1 MICNRS
7 NGTPTS
13 IGNTTIPIKPLID
26 NLLKF
31 IDTYLPLFPDALKQ
45 SNIDSGNEVEK
56 LLNQYLIDFFNGHSH
71 NFSPYLQCKFLFRKD
86 DENKGTN
93 YKPDIGVTIWN
104 NQIQNFK
111 TQSFFQIE
119 CKRLP
124 IPNVSSTRSE
134 KEYTIGIL
142 ENTGG
147 IERFKNKKHGEHL
160 EESSIIGFIQNES
173 INDWFTRINDWIKI
187 EVDNKNINWTDKD
200 YLVPVSDSKTLN
212 RYSSICY
219 RENLKAITIHHFLL
233 NIQ

>member
-7 NGTPTS
+7 SENP

-26 NLLKF
+26 SVLNF
-31 IDTYLPLFPDALKQ
+31 IDTHLPLFPNSLKHNGIN
-45 SNIDSGNEVEK
+45 SEKEVEK

-71 NFSPYLQCKFLFRKD
+71 NFSPFLQCKFLFRKD

-104 NQIQNFK
+104 NQLQNIQ

-124 IPNVSSTRSE
+124 IPNVSCTRSE
-134 KEYTIGIL
+134 KEYVIGIA

-160 EESSIIGFIQNES
+160 EESSLIGFIQDGTISDWHIKINE
-173 INDWFTRINDWIKI
+173 WIKI
-187 EVDNKNINWTDKD
+187 EVDNQSTHWTKDD
-200 YLVPVSDSKTLN
+200 YLTIVSSSTNLN
-212 RYSSICY
+212 RYRSLCQ
-219 RENLKAITIHHFLL
+219 REYLKELTIHHFLI
-233 NIQ
+233 NVQ

>member
-1 MICNRS
+1 MICNRG
-7 NGTPTS
+7 NDNP
-13 IGNTTIPIKPLID
+13 IGNTIIPIRPLIGSVL
-26 NLLKF
+26 NF
-31 IDTYLPLFPDALKQ
+31 IDTYLPLFTNALKQ
-45 SNIDSGNEVEK
+45 NDITSENEVEK

-104 NQIQNFK
+104 NQRQNFQI
-111 TQSFFQIE
+111 QSFFQIE

-124 IPNVSSTRSE
+124 TPNISGTRSE
-134 KEYTIGIL
+134 KEYVIGIA

-160 EESSIIGFIQNES
+160 EESSLFGFIQNGTIS
-173 INDWFTRINDWIKI
+173 DWLTKINEWIKI
-187 EVDNKNINWTDKD
+187 EVNNQSTNWTEND
-200 YLVPVSDSKTLN
+200 YLTSVSDSTILI
-212 RYSSICY
+212 RYISLCQ
-219 RENLKAITIHHFLL
+219 REDSNAITIHHFLI

>member
-7 NGTPTS
+7 SDNP
-13 IGNTTIPIKPLID
+13 IGNTTIPIRPLID
-26 NLLKF
+26 SVLKF
-31 IDTYLPLFPDALKQ
+31 INTYLPLFPNALKKNDIT
-45 SNIDSGNEVEK
+45 SISEVEK

-104 NQIQNFK
+104 NQIQNFQP
-111 TQSFFQIE
+111 QSFFQIE

-124 IPNVSSTRSE
+124 IPNPSNTRSE
-134 KEYTIGIL
+134 KEYVIGIA

-160 EESSIIGFIQNES
+160 EESSLIGFIQNES
-173 INDWFTRINDWIKI
+173 ISDWFTRINEWIKI
-187 EVDNKNINWTDKD
+187 EVDNKSANWTNED
-200 YLVPVSDSKTLN
+200 YLVSVSNSTILN
-212 RYSSICY
+212 RYISFCH
-219 RENLKAITIHHFLL
+219 REDSEAITIHHFFI

>member
-7 NGTPTS
+7 NENP

-26 NLLKF
+26 SVLNF
-31 IDTYLPLFPDALKQ
+31 IDTHLPLFPNAMKNNGIN
-45 SNIDSGNEVEK
+45 SENEVEK

-104 NQIQNFK
+104 NQLQNFQ

-134 KEYTIGIL
+134 KEYVIGIA

-160 EESSIIGFIQNES
+160 EESSLIGFIQDGT
-173 INDWFTRINDWIKI
+173 INDWHIKINEWVKI
-187 EVDNKNINWTDKD
+187 EVDNKSTHWTKDD
-200 YLVPVSDSKTLN
+200 YLTTVSSSTILN
-212 RYSSICY
+212 RYSSLCQ
-219 RENLKAITIHHFLL
+219 REDLKELTIHHFLI

>member
-1 MICNRS
+1 MICNRG
-7 NGTPTS
+7 NDNP
-13 IGNTTIPIKPLID
+13 IGNTTIPIRPLID
-26 NLLKF
+26 SVLKF
-31 IDTYLPLFPDALKQ
+31 IDTHLPLFPNALKQ
-45 SNIDSGNEVEK
+45 NDITSENEVEK

-104 NQIQNFK
+104 NQLQNFQ

-124 IPNVSSTRSE
+124 IPNPSKTRSE
-134 KEYTIGIL
+134 KEYVIGIV

-160 EESSIIGFIQNES
+160 EESSLIGFVQNGTIS
-173 INDWFTRINDWIKI
+173 DWHTKINEWIKI
-187 EVDNKNINWTDKD
+187 EVENKTTNWTNED
-200 YLVPVSDSKTLN
+200 YLVSVSDSTILN
-212 RYSSICY
+212 RYSSLCQ
-219 RENLKAITIHHFLL
+219 REDSNAMTIHHFLI

>member
-7 NGTPTS
+7 NDNP
-13 IGNTTIPIKPLID
+13 IGNTTIPIRPLID
-26 NLLKF
+26 SVLRF

-45 SNIDSGNEVEK
+45 NDITSENEIEK
-56 LLNQYLIDFFNGHSH
+56 LLNQHLINFFNGHSH
-71 NFSPYLQCKFLFRKD
+71 NYNPYFQCKFLFIKD

-104 NQIQNFK
+104 NQLQNFQP
-111 TQSFFQIE
+111 QSFFQIE

-124 IPNVSSTRSE
+124 IPNVSSSRSE
-134 KEYTIGIL
+134 KEYVIGIA

-160 EESSIIGFIQNES
+160 EESSLIGFIQKGTIS
-173 INDWFTRINDWIKI
+173 DWHTKINKWIKI
-187 EVDNKNINWTDKD
+187 EVDNKNANWTNED
-200 YLVPVSDSKTLN
+200 YLVSISDSTILN
-212 RYSSICY
+212 RYSSLCQ
-219 RENLKAITIHHFLL
+219 RESSNAITIHHFLI

>member
-1 MICNRS
+1 MICNRG
-7 NGTPTS
+7 NDNP
-13 IGNTTIPIKPLID
+13 IGNTTIPIRPLID
-26 NLLKF
+26 SVLKF
-31 IDTYLPLFPDALKQ
+31 IDTYLPLFPNALKQ
-45 SNIDSGNEVEK
+45 NDITSESEVEK

-104 NQIQNFK
+104 NQLQNFQ

-124 IPNVSSTRSE
+124 IPNPSKIRSE
-134 KEYTIGIL
+134 KEYVIGIV

-160 EESSIIGFIQNES
+160 EESSIIGFVQNGTIS
-173 INDWFTRINDWIKI
+173 DWHTKINEWIKVEI
-187 EVDNKNINWTDKD
+187 DNKNTNWTNED
-200 YLVPVSDSKTLN
+200 YLVSVSDSTILN
-212 RYSSICY
+212 KYSSLCQ
-219 RENLKAITIHHFLL
+219 REDSNAIIIHHFLI

>member
-7 NGTPTS
+7 NENP
-13 IGNTTIPIKPLID
+13 IENTTIPIKPLID
-26 NLLKF
+26 SVLKF
-31 IDTYLPLFPDALKQ
+31 IDTYLPLFSNALKQ
-45 SNIDSGNEVEK
+45 NNIDSKNEVEK

-71 NFSPYLQCKFLFRKD
+71 NFSPYLQYKFLFRKD

-104 NQIQNFK
+104 NHFK
-111 TQSFFQIE
+111 NSQKQSFFQIE

-124 IPNVSSTRSE
+124 TPNVSKTRSK
-134 KEYTIGIL
+134 KEYVIGIA

-160 EESSIIGFIQNES
+160 EESSLIGFIQDGNV
-173 INDWFTRINDWIKI
+173 NDWHTKINEWIKI
-187 EVDNKNINWTDKD
+187 EIDNKSVHWTKDD
-200 YLVPVSDSKTLN
+200 YLSSVSNSTIFN
-212 RYSSICY
+212 RYISLCQ
-219 RENLKAITIHHFLL
+219 RENIKAITIHHFLL

>member
-7 NGTPTS
+7 NDNP

-26 NLLKF
+26 SVLNF
-31 IDTYLPLFPDALKQ
+31 IDTYLPLFPNALKQ
-45 SNIDSGNEVEK
+45 NDINSENEVEK

-71 NFSPYLQCKFLFRKD
+71 NFNPYLQSKFLFRKD

-104 NQIQNFK
+104 NQRQNFQ

-124 IPNVSSTRSE
+124 IPNVSSSRSE
-134 KEYTIGIL
+134 KEYVIGIA

-160 EESSIIGFIQNES
+160 EESSLIGFIQNET
-173 INDWFTRINDWIKI
+173 INDWFTRINEWIKI
-187 EVDNKNINWTDKD
+187 EVDNKNANWTNDD
-200 YLVPVSDSKTLN
+200 YLVSVSNSTILN
-212 RYSSICY
+212 RYNSLCH
-219 RENLKAITIHHFLL
+219 REDSEVITIHHFLL

>member
-7 NGTPTS
+7 SEKP
-13 IGNTTIPIKPLID
+13 IGCTTIPIKPLID
-26 NLLKF
+26 SVLSF
-31 IDTYLPLFPDALKQ
+31 IDTYLPLFPDALKRNDI
-45 SNIDSGNEVEK
+45 SSENEVEK

-104 NQIQNFK
+104 NQLQNFQ

-124 IPNVSSTRSE
+124 IPNLSSTRSE
-134 KEYTIGIL
+134 KEYVIGIKK
-142 ENTGG
+142 NTGG

-160 EESSIIGFIQNES
+160 EESSLIGFIQDGT
-173 INDWFTRINDWIKI
+173 INDWHIKINEWIKI
-187 EVDNKNINWTDKD
+187 EVDNKSAHWTKDD
-200 YLVPVSDSKTLN
+200 YLTTVSSSTILN
-212 RYSSICY
+212 RYISLCQ
-219 RENLKAITIHHFLL
+219 REDLKEITIHHFLI